1 LLIKGIVKKID
12 PQGFGIIEATD
23 GSKLPFILADLPRRQ
38 PVQAGLKVIFS
49 TRKVKDKVFASHIFA
64 HREALNEV

>member
-1 LLIKGIVKKID
+1 MKGIVKKID

-23 GSKLPFILADLPRRQ
+23 GSKLPFIFADLPRRQ
-38 PVQAGLKVIFS
+38 PIQAGLKVIFS

-64 HREALNEV
+64 SREALNEV